1 MPAGARACGAHPTFT
16 TCGGQR
22 LGIRSPIV
30 LAIGLGGAIL
40 ADAGKSTLQSILEN
54 LRDAVVGFG
63 ERFANPAN
71 IQSELTK
78 LLADLGIDD
87 PLPGRAVS
95 NSMRDAA
102 TAWATIAN
110 QLKGMNFNFLDP
122 VAAVNGLVTI
132 GQTIQQQLEAMG
144 RVPASTTAALG
155 ASAAD
160 IARVLPERLLHY
172 IVFEFVTKS
181 HKKIGGAFLLL
192 GILRREFKP
201 KGASLALIDANVRV
215 FDVAQ
220 MVKVITHPREAI
232 LEALKWGTDE
242 FDSQT
247 VVDGV
252 SLLFGLLADV
262 GVVLGP
268 EVDAFPAA
276 LEATFVGRSTAELS
290 GLRPL
295 SARRTLTA
303 PSPLGNV
310 TISLVGLHRDGLGL
324 MLSNPVNLS
333 GGVGSLNI
341 PKPPPGVI
349 FAVSAGAP
357 PPTAD
362 PRVRFLP

>member
-1 MPAGARACGAHPTFT
+1 
-16 TCGGQR
+16 
-22 LGIRSPIV
+22 
-30 LAIGLGGAIL
+30 L

-54 LRDAVVGFG
+54 LRDAAVGFG

-71 IQSELTK
+71 IQPELTR

-95 NSMRDAA
+95 SAMRDAA
-102 TAWATIAN
+102 TAWATIGS
-110 QLKGMNFNFLDP
+110 QLKGLNFNFLDP
-122 VAAVNGLVTI
+122 VSAVQGLVTI
-132 GQTIQQQLEAMG
+132 GRTIQQQLEAMG
-144 RVPASTTAALG
+144 RLPASTAAALG

-181 HKKIGGAFLLL
+181 HRKIGGAFLLL
-192 GILRREFKP
+192 GILRREFRP
-201 KGASLALIDANVRV
+201 RGASLALIDANVRV
-215 FDVAQ
+215 FDIGQ
-220 MVKVITHPREAI
+220 MIKVVTHPREAI
-232 LEALKWGTDE
+232 LEALKWGSDD

-252 SLLFGLLADV
+252 SLLFGLLADA

-276 LEATFVGRSTAELS
+276 EEAGFVGRTAAEL
-290 GLRPL
+290 GALRQV
-295 SARRTLTA
+295 SARRTLRA

-324 MLSNPVNLS
+324 MVTNPVNLS
-333 GGVGSLNI
+333 GGVGSLNL
-341 PKPPPGVI
+341 PNPPPGAN
-349 FAVSAGAP
+349 FPVSAGVP
-357 PPTAD
+357 PASAD
-362 PRVRFLP
+362 PRVRHLP

>member
-1 MPAGARACGAHPTFT
+1 
-16 TCGGQR
+16 
-22 LGIRSPIV
+22 V
-30 LAIGLGGAIL
+30 
-40 ADAGKSTLQSILEN
+40 ADTGKSTLQSILEN
-54 LRDAVVGFG
+54 LRDAAVGFG

-71 IQSELTK
+71 IQSELTN

-95 NSMRDAA
+95 NAMRDAA

-110 QLKGMNFNFLDP
+110 QMKGLSFNFLDP
-122 VAAVNGLVTI
+122 VAAVHGLITI

-144 RVPASTTAALG
+144 RLPASTAAALG

-181 HKKIGGAFLLL
+181 HKKIGGTFLLL

-215 FDVAQ
+215 FDMAQ
-220 MVKVITHPREAI
+220 MVKVVTHPREAI
-232 LEALKWGTDE
+232 LEALKWGSDD

-252 SLLFGLLADV
+252 SLLLGLLADA

-268 EVDAFPAA
+268 EVDVFPSALESSFVSRPAA
-276 LEATFVGRSTAELS
+276 ELGS
-290 GLRPL
+290 LRQT
-295 SARRTLTA
+295 SARRTLQA

-324 MLSNPVNLS
+324 MLSNPVNLT

-341 PKPPPGVI
+341 PKPPPGAI
-349 FAVSAGAP
+349 FAISAGAP

-362 PRVRFLP
+362 PRVRLLP

>member
-1 MPAGARACGAHPTFT
+1 M
-16 TCGGQR
+16 
-22 LGIRSPIV
+22 
-30 LAIGLGGAIL
+30 

-54 LRDAVVGFG
+54 LRDAAVGFG

-71 IQSELTK
+71 IQSELTN

-95 NSMRDAA
+95 NAMRDAA

-110 QLKGMNFNFLDP
+110 QMKGLSFNFLDP
-122 VAAVNGLVTI
+122 VAAVHGLITI

-144 RVPASTTAALG
+144 RLPASTAAALG

-181 HKKIGGAFLLL
+181 HKKIGGTFLLL

-201 KGASLALIDANVRV
+201 KGASLALVDANVRV
-215 FDVAQ
+215 FDMAQ
-220 MVKVITHPREAI
+220 MVKVVTHPREAI
-232 LEALKWGTDE
+232 LEALKWGSDD

-252 SLLFGLLADV
+252 SLLLGLLADA

-268 EVDAFPAA
+268 EVDVFPSALESSFVSRPAA
-276 LEATFVGRSTAELS
+276 ELGS
-290 GLRPL
+290 LRQA
-295 SARRTLTA
+295 SARRTLQA

-324 MLSNPVNLS
+324 MLSNPVNLT

-341 PKPPPGVI
+341 PKPPPGAI
-349 FAVSAGAP
+349 FAISAGAP

-362 PRVRFLP
+362 PRVRLLP

>member
-1 MPAGARACGAHPTFT
+1 
-16 TCGGQR
+16 
-22 LGIRSPIV
+22 
-30 LAIGLGGAIL
+30 L

-54 LRDAVVGFG
+54 LRDAAVGFG

-71 IQSELTK
+71 IQPELTR

-95 NSMRDAA
+95 SAMRDAA
-102 TAWATIAN
+102 TAWATIGS
-110 QLKGMNFNFLDP
+110 QLKGLNFNFLDP
-122 VAAVNGLVTI
+122 VSAVQGLVTI
-132 GQTIQQQLEAMG
+132 GRTIQQQLEAMG
-144 RVPASTTAALG
+144 RLPASTAAALG

-181 HKKIGGAFLLL
+181 HRKIGGAFLLL
-192 GILRREFKP
+192 GILRREFRP
-201 KGASLALIDANVRV
+201 RGASLALIDANVRV
-215 FDVAQ
+215 FDIGQ
-220 MVKVITHPREAI
+220 MIKVVTHPREAI
-232 LEALKWGTDE
+232 LEALKWGSDD

-252 SLLFGLLADV
+252 SLLFGLLADA

-276 LEATFVGRSTAELS
+276 EEAGFVGRTAAEL
-290 GLRPL
+290 GALRQV
-295 SARRTLTA
+295 SARRTLQA

-324 MLSNPVNLS
+324 MVTNPVNLS
-333 GGVGSLNI
+333 GGVGSLNL
-341 PKPPPGVI
+341 PKPPPGAI
-349 FAVSAGAP
+349 FAVSAGVP
-357 PPTAD
+357 PASAD
-362 PRVRFLP
+362 PRVRLLP